1 METKAKKVSL
11 HQLTL
16 SCARLED
23 LPNELI
29 IEIFTY
35 LNLKELIKCSKVSER
50 FRAIVF
56 DEQGRRK
63 EDLLKIIQEL
73 QCFSCKE
80 VPAPKGAQFD
90 RFLCKNS
97 TYNHSLCY
105 KHKKCPCGSM
115 VHKNQS
121 ESIANILQNLPWI
134 CPNYRWGCFEVKM
147 DVKNLKTHQRQC
159 GFRRVYCPHPTCRAL
174 EDHYDHTFCRGKKVC
189 FKDIFKHL
197 NKEHKDDWGE
207 INGESNKWTD
217 YIYGDSDFSDGGSWF
232 PGKMTSTNG
241 DVFSLVSRTFKYDS
255 LLLPIYLIF
264 EFHELRIGYFTI
276 QTVLNK

>member
-35 LNLKELIKCSKVSER
+35 LNLKELIKCGKVSER
-50 FRAIVF
+50 FGAIVF

-63 EDLLKIIQEL
+63 EDLLKVIQEL

-121 ESIANILQNLPWI
+121 ESISNILQNLPWI

-147 DVKNLKTHQRQC
+147 DVKSLKIHQEA
-159 GFRRVYCPHPTCRAL
+159 F
-174 EDHYDHTFCRGKKVC
+174 DM
-189 FKDIFKHL
+189 
-197 NKEHKDDWGE
+197 N
-207 INGESNKWTD
+207 
-217 YIYGDSDFSDGGSWF
+217 YIRCKF
-232 PGKMTSTNG
+232 
-241 DVFSLVSRTFKYDS
+241 
-255 LLLPIYLIF
+255 
-264 EFHELRIGYFTI
+264 
-276 QTVLNK
+276 